1 MFNSQFSELRNI
13 KISRTACSFLDS
25 APTVRSVDTTS
36 AKGPLAH
43 PLRVWNLFAQDINGD
58 LVFLST
64 TASFFDFGA
73 VRVAENIVK
82 HMTKAER
89 ALKGFRKHALVF
101 AFEYL
106 PDS

>member
-1 MFNSQFSELRNI
+1 MFNSQFSELRNL
-13 KISRTACSFLDS
+13 KNSRTASSIVDS
-25 APTVRSVDTTS
+25 APSVRSVDTTS

-58 LVFLST
+58 LIWIST

-73 VRVAENIVK
+73 VRVAQNIIK

-89 ALKGFRKHALVF
+89 ALQGFRKHTPVF

-106 PDS
+106 PDE